1 MGICVTEL
9 RKLVVK
15 PTLESLNA
23 YSEATENLIVG
34 TAAQES
40 ELGFHLNIGPT
51 EANHNQDMG
60 YGIYR
65 ITAKEHQQVWD
76 CYLVNHPQLASDIR
90 GLASQHEF
98 LKNPHLELAT
108 NLSYATAIAWAIYQ
122 SNGATA
128 LADEDL
134 PSMAQ
139 TWFSCFHHS
148 AENNGSPENF
158 TENYRRLV
166 ITTKGELA
174 A

>member
-15 PTLESLNA
+15 PTLEFLDA
-23 YSEATENLIVG
+23 YSEAAEDLIVG

-51 EANHNQDMG
+51 DANQQDTG

-65 ITAKEHQQVWD
+65 ITAEEHQHVWD
-76 CYLVNHPQLASDIR
+76 TYLVNHPQLASDIR

-98 LKNPHLELAT
+98 LKKPHLELAT

-122 SNGATA
+122 SNGASA
-128 LADEDL
+128 PAHEDVT
-134 PSMAQ
+134 SMAQ
-139 TWFSCFHHS
+139 TWFDHFHH
-148 AENNGSPENF
+148 NPTINGSPETF
-158 TENYRRLV
+158 AESYRRLV
-166 ITTKGELA
+166 MPSKGELA